1 VHACYRFLILA
12 LLLGLSFDA
21 SARHHGHGPQ
31 PPAETGVFDYYLL
44 SLSWSPTYCETHAGD
59 ASQCSQKHFG
69 FVLHGLWPQYAAG
82 GYPQDCATDQQLTSK
97 AFAYAKTIFPSPK
110 LVDHEWSR
118 HGTCSGLDALSYFKA
133 ADRARQGIRV
143 PAAFV
148 QPVQPVSMSASDIA
162 AAFRAANPAMQPDSL
177 AVACSGPEL
186 SEVRICLGRDLTPV
200 ACGKGVSNSCRN
212 GPIRVPSV
220 R

>member
-1 VHACYRFLILA
+1 MHACYRFLILA

-82 GYPQDCATDQQLTSK
+82 GYPQDCATDQQLTS
-97 AFAYAKTIFPSPK
+97 
-110 LVDHEWSR
+110 
-118 HGTCSGLDALSYFKA
+118 
-133 ADRARQGIRV
+133 
-143 PAAFV
+143 
-148 QPVQPVSMSASDIA
+148 
-162 AAFRAANPAMQPDSL
+162 N

-186 SEVRICLGRDLTPV
+186 SEVRVCVGRDLTPV